1 MSVQHYTVLYC
12 IILYCTALHY
22 DVLYCRKLYFNLL
35 HCIVHTHTHTHI
47 HIDTPTHTNTHTL
60 SLTHT
65 HTHTLTHTQAIALR
79 AAEHV
84 RLYRDAPPSPRY
96 MGIIIKGAEELKLDP
111 KYIQNLKA
119 IPLANVSK
127 FLEFLA
133 RKNYFFIGFLFRQK
147 LRTVVTGISKA
158 SWFFYYPGFAAV
170 PSSAFFSGVKKRKLN
185 GVKVS
190 VVDIAEETSAVG
202 SAGGSVGGSV
212 GVSAL
217 NAQISAIRSYISSVC
232 IMLVILPGKAS
243 PLPSSPPPPS

>member
-1 MSVQHYTVLYC
+1 
-12 IILYCTALHY
+12 
-22 DVLYCRKLYFNLL
+22 
-35 HCIVHTHTHTHI
+35 
-47 HIDTPTHTNTHTL
+47 
-60 SLTHT
+60 
-65 HTHTLTHTQAIALR
+65 
-79 AAEHV
+79 
-84 RLYRDAPPSPRY
+84 

-232 IMLVILPGKAS
+232 IMLVILPGKAALLPS
-243 PLPSSPPPPS
+243 TSLSPFLVDLLSPAYTLPFLSSLVIHLLLHPLSFSLLLLSFPLPSHFPSYSSPLSLLTSRPLSPSFPPPIRRVDRHGDGAGI